1 MDQKVLSG
9 SRERYLGFQVILN
22 LEFVSSL
29 SVQVHCWLGCLPLV
43 QEWTTLEK
51 KTSKQSVEYKR

>member
-51 KTSKQSVEYKR
+51 KTKK